1 MSKYLIVTHQFT
13 PHVSPRT
20 TRWKLIVDELIRMGH
35 EVEVITGTKQNNQD
49 NGFNTIFVGSSRASN
64 IVVNLRN
71 QSNTLNS
78 NNIAKRLI
86 FSFLK
91 KIYRFLI
98 KNFAWPDYSMFW
110 LVSVFRS
117 RKKLNLDYDVI
128 VTVSLPFS
136 SHLAGYLI
144 NKKYNKPWIM
154 DIGDPFTLK
163 INAPENNSFLYSN
176 LNRYYE
182 KKFYQQASQ
191 ILFTHEDARKIHI
204 EKFNIP
210 VSKTTV
216 GQPISNFQQE
226 LYDASKNYD
235 YTSKDIK
242 FGYFGIFTKDVRTP
256 NNFIK
261 FLEKFNEYDM
271 YWYINSDSENIIK
284 QNRFDRNKHTFKS
297 QVPRDEALKLMTE
310 SLHCLVSVG
319 NLNPN
324 QIPSKVI
331 EYVATGKPVIHF
343 AEISDDPVFEISKE
357 FSNLFVI
364 TKNTN
369 IRNLKKELNNY
380 FSEIKNFDS
389 KKFENLYSPNS
400 LVKKLNIF

>member
-182 KKFYQQASQ
+182 KKFYQHASQ

-210 VSKTTV
+210 LSKTTV
-216 GQPISNFQQE
+216 
-226 LYDASKNYD
+226 
-235 YTSKDIK
+235 
-242 FGYFGIFTKDVRTP
+242 
-256 NNFIK
+256 
-261 FLEKFNEYDM
+261 
-271 YWYINSDSENIIK
+271 
-284 QNRFDRNKHTFKS
+284 
-297 QVPRDEALKLMTE
+297 
-310 SLHCLVSVG
+310 
-319 NLNPN
+319 
-324 QIPSKVI
+324 
-331 EYVATGKPVIHF
+331 
-343 AEISDDPVFEISKE
+343 
-357 FSNLFVI
+357 
-364 TKNTN
+364 
-369 IRNLKKELNNY
+369 
-380 FSEIKNFDS
+380 
-389 KKFENLYSPNS
+389 
-400 LVKKLNIF
+400 